1 MGIRVHGISNL
12 INNLNSE
19 ARKIEKSTERGLLNA
34 ANLLR
39 RSMEAK
45 YPKTP
50 VDTGNLRSSWT
61 VQPVSSPTSKKIRMG
76 YTANYAFFV
85 HEMVGGDF
93 DAGVNWSRPGSGPKW
108 FSVAIDR
115 ETDAMINEIAMAI
128 RQGTIL

>member
-1 MGIRVHGISNL
+1 MGIKVRGISNL
-12 INNLNSE
+12 VNNLNSE

-34 ANLLR
+34 ANHLR
-39 RSMEAK
+39 RSMETK
-45 YPKTP
+45 SPKTP

-61 VQPVSSPTSKKIRMG
+61 VQPIPHPTKKKIRMG

-108 FSVAIDR
+108 FEIAIRR
-115 ETDAMINEIAMAI
+115 ETNAMINEIAMAI